1 LWGYHAQLYADGFVK
16 RLSAW
21 CDAHGI
27 LFSGHQD
34 QEEARDPVAI
44 SGDLMKVFE
53 HQHVPGHDD
62 IYYTGRS
69 NVSYKIVTSA
79 AYNYDRPVAMAETYA
94 AYREMNDQIAFKTA
108 MDQFAMG
115 INFQVPARPR
125 VSKPV
130 ELNTYVGRL
139 SYLLQHGRHVADIAV
154 LYPIAALQA
163 AYKTAGGAQMGVFY
177 ALEGGAARPE
187 FDYMDLGEMLY
198 RSLRVD
204 YTYLH
209 PEVLASRCLVEKGKL
224 ILNNKENRE
233 EFSVLILPGGD
244 IISAVVAS
252 KVLEFYRSG
261 GTVIAT
267 SRLPDK
273 SAEFHRDKEVQ
284 AMTAEVFGV
293 PLDGPVTAEIRPVY
307 DDVKIYFASHNKA
320 GGKSYFIPKADP
332 ALLNTVLK
340 ESVALRD
347 VDIQEAPMWP
357 VKMGTAYD
365 GALTYLHKLK
375 DGRDIYFFANSQ
387 DRAVDTKVVLRGR
400 KNLRIWN
407 PHTGQLQPAQFTP
420 SQASTTVRLQLA
432 PVTSVFCVEE

>member
-1 LWGYHAQLYADGFVK
+1 
-16 RLSAW
+16 
-21 CDAHGI
+21 
-27 LFSGHQD
+27 
-34 QEEARDPVAI
+34 
-44 SGDLMKVFE
+44 
-53 HQHVPGHDD
+53 
-62 IYYTGRS
+62 
-69 NVSYKIVTSA
+69 
-79 AYNYDRPVAMAETYA
+79 
-94 AYREMNDQIAFKTA
+94 
-108 MDQFAMG
+108 
-115 INFQVPARPR
+115 
-125 VSKPV
+125 
-130 ELNTYVGRL
+130 
-139 SYLLQHGRHVADIAV
+139 
-154 LYPIAALQA
+154 
-163 AYKTAGGAQMGVFY
+163 
-177 ALEGGAARPE
+177 
-187 FDYMDLGEMLY
+187 
-198 RSLRVD
+198 VD